1 MQTEKKG
8 ISLYSLASLIAGL
21 IATVISFGLI
31 LWLGGLIVTFGSMYA
46 AVGIKNRLLS
56 NLATL
61 LLFCPP
67 SLLFATLA
75 ALIIR
80 RSNKIN
86 YLLPIPMFIITT
98 FGCAFILSITNLFLG
113 QLVAKGTGEMSYY
126 FVLGYVSIFFPSLL
140 SSGMIGWVTGKFI
153 FARLVPTAH

>member
-1 MQTEKKG
+1 MQVDKKG
-8 ISLYSLASLIAGL
+8 TSLYSLASIIAGL

-46 AVGIKNRLLS
+46 SVGIKSRLLA
-56 NLATL
+56 NLAIL
-61 LLFCPP
+61 LLICPA
-67 SLLFATLA
+67 SLPFAALA
-75 ALIIR
+75 TLIIR
-80 RSNKIN
+80 RSTKIN
-86 YLLPIPMFIITT
+86 HLLPIPMFIITI

-113 QLVAKGTGEMSYY
+113 QLIAKGTGEMSYY